1 MTESIAQ
8 RPGRPP
14 GTSRSAVSRTALEM
28 FADRGFEETTVDDI
42 ADALGVSRRTLF
54 RYFASKNDMVWGD
67 FDWVLGR
74 LRRCLDA
81 TASDEPLHEALRRAA
96 VESNRYE
103 DEQLPELRI
112 RMRLIT
118 GVPALQAHSAL
129 RYAEWR
135 EVIAEWVGE
144 RLARASRPIS
154 FPRRWRTR
162 RSGRRWPRSWCGST
176 IPRAISWRTSSGR
189 TGCSARG
196 CATSHEG
203 HRRLTGGGRLGS
215 SARKSRAREHASQ
228 MPRPRADSSAS
239 RNAA

>member
-1 MTESIAQ
+1 
-8 RPGRPP
+8 
-14 GTSRSAVSRTALEM
+14 M
-28 FADRGFEETTVDDI
+28 FAERGFEETTVDDI
-42 ADALGVSRRTLF
+42 AEALGVSRRTLF

-81 TASDEPLHEALRRAA
+81 TGPDEPLQEALRRAA

-135 EVIAEWVGE
+135 EVIAEWVAN
-144 RLARASRPIS
+144 RL
-154 FPRRWRTR
+154 
-162 RSGRRWPRSWCGST
+162 
-176 IPRAISWRTSSGR
+176 
-189 TGCSARG
+189 G
-196 CATSHEG
+196 CAPSELIPQTVAHAALGTSMAAFLVWVDDPSSDLVANLEQAY
-203 HRRLTGGGRLGS
+203 RLLGDGL
-215 SARKSRAREHASQ
+215 R
-228 MPRPRADSSAS
+228 DLD
-239 RNAA
+239 

>member
-1 MTESIAQ
+1 VTGVSATDSVSQ

-14 GTSRSAVSRTALEM
+14 GTSRREVTRTALELC
-28 FADRGFEETTVDDI
+28 AERGFEETTVDDI

-67 FDWVLGR
+67 FDWVLER
-74 LRRCLDA
+74 LRGCLDA
-81 TASDEPLHEALRRAA
+81 TPSDVPLDEALGHAV

-135 EVIAEWVGE
+135 EVIALWV
-144 RLARASRPIS
+144 AQ
-154 FPRRWRTR
+154 
-162 RSGRRWPRSWCGST
+162 
-176 IPRAISWRTSSGR
+176 
-189 TGCSARG
+189 
-196 CATSHEG
+196 
-203 HRRLTGGGRLGS
+203 RLGCGPGDLVPQTVAHAALGTS
-215 SARKSRAREHASQ
+215 MAAFLVWVDDPATDLVANLEHGYALLG
-228 MPRPRADSSAS
+228 RGLGGLY
-239 RNAA
+239 

>member
-1 MTESIAQ
+1 MESLAS

-14 GTSRSAVSRTALEM
+14 GTSRRAVTRTALEL
-28 FADRGFEETTVDDI
+28 FAQRGFEETTVDDV

-74 LRRCLDA
+74 LRRCLEA
-81 TASDEPLHEALRRAA
+81 TGADEPLHVALGRAV

-135 EVIAEWVGE
+135 EVIAVWV
-144 RLARASRPIS
+144 SK
-154 FPRRWRTR
+154 
-162 RSGRRWPRSWCGST
+162 
-176 IPRAISWRTSSGR
+176 
-189 TGCSARG
+189 
-196 CATSHEG
+196 
-203 HRRLTGGGRLGS
+203 RLGCRPGDLTAQTVAHAALGTSMAAFLVWVDDPS
-215 SARKSRAREHASQ
+215 SDLVETLRAAYALLGAGLR
-228 MPRPRADSSAS
+228 DLD
-239 RNAA
+239 AA

>member
-81 TASDEPLHEALRRAA
+81 TASDEPLHVALRRAA

-144 RLARASRPIS
+144 RLGCEPADL
-154 FPRRWRTR
+154 
-162 RSGRRWPRSWCGST
+162 
-176 IPRAISWRTSSGR
+176 IPQTVAHAALGTSMAAFLVWVDDPSSDLVANLEQAYRLLG
-189 TGCSARG
+189 
-196 CATSHEG
+196 EG
-203 HRRLTGGGRLGS
+203 LRDL
-215 SARKSRAREHASQ
+215 A
-228 MPRPRADSSAS
+228 
-239 RNAA
+239 

>member
-1 MTESIAQ
+1 MSEGIAQ

-14 GTSRSAVSRTALEM
+14 GTSRSAVSHTALEM
-28 FADRGFEETTVDDI
+28 FAERGFEETTVDDI

-81 TASDEPLHEALRRAA
+81 TAADEPLHDALRRAA

-103 DEQLPELRI
+103 DDQLPELRI

-135 EVIAEWVGE
+135 EVIAEWV
-144 RLARASRPIS
+144 AK
-154 FPRRWRTR
+154 
-162 RSGRRWPRSWCGST
+162 
-176 IPRAISWRTSSGR
+176 
-189 TGCSARG
+189 
-196 CATSHEG
+196 
-203 HRRLTGGGRLGS
+203 RLGCEPGDLVPQTVAHAALGTSMAAFLVWVDDAS
-215 SARKSRAREHASQ
+215 SDLVANLEQAYRLLGEGLR
-228 MPRPRADSSAS
+228 DLSAG
-239 RNAA
+239 

>member
-1 MTESIAQ
+1 LSISADGYEVVSVSQ

-14 GTSRSAVSRTALEM
+14 GTSRGAVTRAALEL
-28 FADRGFEETTVDDI
+28 FAERGFEETTVDDI

-67 FDWVLGR
+67 FDWVLAR
-74 LRRCLDA
+74 LRGCLDA
-81 TASDEPLHEALRRAA
+81 TGPEEPLHDALGRAV

-135 EVIAEWVGE
+135 DVIAGWVAE
-144 RLARASRPIS
+144 RL
-154 FPRRWRTR
+154 
-162 RSGRRWPRSWCGST
+162 GCGSSDL
-176 IPRAISWRTSSGR
+176 IPQTVAHAALGTSMAAFLVWVDDPSSDLVANLTEAYRLLGVGLR
-189 TGCSARG
+189 ELAR
-196 CATSHEG
+196 
-203 HRRLTGGGRLGS
+203 
-215 SARKSRAREHASQ
+215 
-228 MPRPRADSSAS
+228 
-239 RNAA
+239 

>member
-1 MTESIAQ
+1 VAVSQ

-14 GTSRSAVSRTALEM
+14 GTSRRAVTRTALEL
-28 FADRGFEETTVDDI
+28 FAERGFEDTTVDDI

-67 FDWVLGR
+67 FDWVLSR

-81 TASDEPLHEALRRAA
+81 TGLDEQLHEALARAV

-103 DEQLPELRI
+103 EDQLPELRI

-135 EVIAEWVGE
+135 EVIAVWV
-144 RLARASRPIS
+144 ASRLGCLP
-154 FPRRWRTR
+154 
-162 RSGRRWPRSWCGST
+162 GDL
-176 IPRAISWRTSSGR
+176 IPQTVAHAALGTSMAAFLVWVDDPASDLVANLEEAYRLLGHGLR
-189 TGCSARG
+189 LLDAHSADARG
-196 CATSHEG
+196 A
-203 HRRLTGGGRLGS
+203 
-215 SARKSRAREHASQ
+215 
-228 MPRPRADSSAS
+228 
-239 RNAA
+239 